1 MHQCTVCMCMKRW
14 VEKEQRLVVGRWR
27 GKTNTGANYPTL
39 PWVSKALH
47 SGRLYSSNTAELC
60 VKAIT
65 VWMQRAKNKRDRG
78 RWWCLEGVDGDEII
92 HLHGGATTTT
102 AKARRDVMPC
112 ISPFSVSLSLPVCV
126 NVCSLPACLSVWS
139 DVHRDDSQYGKGR
152 WKCGW
157 WSLLISCEATYQ
169 VL

>member
-14 VEKEQRLVVGRWR
+14 VENEQRLVVGRWR

-65 VWMQRAKNKRDRG
+65 VWMQRAKNKGKRG
-78 RWWCLEGVDGDEII
+78 RWWWLEGVGWGGEYRHI
-92 HLHGGATTTT
+92 HGGWNAMHTT
-102 AKARRDVMPC
+102 
-112 ISPFSVSLSLPVCV
+112 FL
-126 NVCSLPACLSVWS
+126 CLSVWS
-139 DVHRDDSQYGKGR
+139 ASLSQLFIGNCENGMGR

-157 WSLLISCEATYQ
+157 LSLLISCEVTHQA
-169 VL
+169 L